1 MSNKKIFNNIKSI
14 VKELNTLSKSNLE
27 IFTNIV
33 DDIIVSNS
41 KDEKHIELTLD
52 RLLDFCYDDENLLLY
67 KKLCRY
73 YLTINPIATE
83 DYVKFYFEMYGE
95 DDDS

>member
-1 MSNKKIFNNIKSI
+1 MSNNKIFNNIESI
-14 VKELNTLSKSNLE
+14 VKELKSLSENNLE

-33 DDIIVSNS
+33 DDIIISNS
-41 KDEKHIELTLD
+41 KDEKNIELILD

>member
-1 MSNKKIFNNIKSI
+1 MKNKKALNDIESI
-14 VKELNTLSKSNLE
+14 VKELNALSKSNLE

-33 DDIIVSNS
+33 DDIIKSNS
-41 KDEKHIELTLD
+41 KDEKYIELTLD
-52 RLLDFCYDDENLLLY
+52 RLLDFCFDDENVLLY

-73 YLTINPIATE
+73 YLTINQKATE

-95 DDDS
+95 EDDS

>member
-1 MSNKKIFNNIKSI
+1 VSNKKIFNNIKSI

>member
-1 MSNKKIFNNIKSI
+1 MKNKKALNDIESI
-14 VKELNTLSKSNLE
+14 VKELNALSKSNLE

-41 KDEKHIELTLD
+41 KDEKYIELTLD

>member
-14 VKELNTLSKSNLE
+14 VQELNTLSKTNLE
-27 IFTNIV
+27 RFTNIV

-83 DYVKFYFEMYGE
+83 DYVKFYFEIYGE
-95 DDDS
+95 EK

>member
-83 DYVKFYFEMYGE
+83 DYVKFYFEIYGE
-95 DDDS
+95 EK